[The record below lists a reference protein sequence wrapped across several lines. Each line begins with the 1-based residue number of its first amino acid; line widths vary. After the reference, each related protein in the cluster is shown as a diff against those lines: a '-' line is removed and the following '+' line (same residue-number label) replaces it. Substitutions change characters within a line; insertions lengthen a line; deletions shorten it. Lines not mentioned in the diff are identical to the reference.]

1 MTETRSPIFI
11 IAEAGVNHNGDMELA
26 RLLIDRAADA
36 GADAVKFQTFRAGEI
51 VTEKAEKAAY
61 QKATSGSGESQY
73 AMLKR
78 LELDVDAHER
88 LMAHCRERDIRF
100 LSTPFDAQ
108 SLDMLMDMGLPL
120 VKIPSGEI
128 TNLPYL
134 RKVAAKGRPV
144 ILSTGMTTLDEVR
157 DGVDVLTDAGLAAGD
172 ITLLHCNTQYPTPV
186 SDANLRAMET
196 LARKFPDCPVGYS
209 DHTPGITCPVAAAAL
224 GAKVIEKHF
233 TLDKAMEG
241 PDHAASLDPVEL
253 AAMVRGVRE
262 VELALGDG
270 VKQPSASE
278 RENIAVAR
286 RFLVAATPIRAGEP
300 FTEANVAARRTGC
313 GGVSPMRWDE
323 IMGAPAPRD
332 FNPGEAIEP

>member
-1 MTETRSPIFI
+1 MTRARPPIFI

-26 RLLIDRAADA
+26 RKLIDLAAEA
-36 GADAVKFQTFRAGEI
+36 GADAVKFQTFRAGEV

-61 QKATSGSGESQY
+61 QKATSGGGESQY

-78 LELDVDAHER
+78 LELDVAAHEM
-88 LMAHCRERDIRF
+88 LMAHCRERNIRF

-157 DGVDVLTDAGLAAGD
+157 DAVAALTGAGLAAGD
-172 ITLLHCNTQYPTPV
+172 VTLLHCNTQYPTPIG
-186 SDANLRAMET
+186 DANLRAMDT
-196 LARKFPDCPVGYS
+196 LAREFPDCAVGYS
-209 DHTPGITCPVAAAAL
+209 DHTPGITCPVAAAAM
-224 GAKVIEKHF
+224 GATVIEKHF
-233 TLDKAMEG
+233 TLDKTMEG

-253 AAMVRGVRE
+253 TAMVAGVRE

-270 VKQPSASE
+270 VKRPSASE

-286 RFLVAATPIRAGEP
+286 RFLVAASPIKAGEP
-300 FTEANVAARRTGC
+300 FTETNVTARRTGC
-313 GGVSPMRWDE
+313 GGISPMRWDE
-323 IMGAPAPRD
+323 VMGTPAPKD
-332 FNPGEAIEP
+332 FGTGEAIEL

>member
-1 MTETRSPIFI
+1 
-11 IAEAGVNHNGDMELA
+11 
-26 RLLIDRAADA
+26 
-36 GADAVKFQTFRAGEI
+36 
-51 VTEKAEKAAY
+51 
-61 QKATSGSGESQY
+61 
-73 AMLKR
+73 
-78 LELDVDAHER
+78 LDVAAHEM
-88 LMAHCRERDIRF
+88 LMAHCRKRNIRF

-120 VKIPSGEI
+120 VKVPSGEI

-157 DGVDVLTDAGLAAGD
+157 DAVAALTGAGLAAGD
-172 ITLLHCNTQYPTPV
+172 VTLLHCNTQYPTPI

-196 LARKFPDCPVGYS
+196 LAREFPDCAVGYS
-209 DHTPGITCPVAAAAL
+209 DHTPGITCPVAAAAM
-224 GAKVIEKHF
+224 GATVIEKHF
-233 TLDKAMEG
+233 TLDKTMEG

-253 AAMVRGVRE
+253 TAMVAGVRE

-270 VKQPSASE
+270 VKRPSASE

-286 RFLVAATPIRAGEP
+286 RFLVAVTAIKAGEP
-300 FTEANVAARRTGC
+300 FTETNVTARRTGC

-323 IMGAPAPRD
+323 VMGTPARKD
-332 FNPGEAIEP
+332 FDAGEAIEL